1 MYIDSNRI
9 IEITYGLR
17 KQCDVMLIVQAYKS
31 IKIVSIIIY
40 KKICIIL
47 IDMIEAPCATNAI
60 SLPRKKS
67 LNTRSNK

>member
-1 MYIDSNRI
+1 MDLGNNVFIFPKSI
-9 IEITYGLR
+9 
-17 KQCDVMLIVQAYKS
+17 DVMLIIQVCQS
-31 IKIVSIIIY
+31 IMIVSMIIY

>member
-1 MYIDSNRI
+1 MDLGNNVSIFLKSF
-9 IEITYGLR
+9 EL
-17 KQCDVMLIVQAYKS
+17 LIVQAYKS